1 MCAKGRGFTYLVKSA
16 SVWQISVHIRV
27 TLLMNTLKSAPNEFN
42 GPMKVR
48 QAVVGVTKMF
58 WHTTAY
64 AVWPIRQLY
73 KDLFIGSSPY
83 LSNKMKNMNSGV
95 LIKISVTIAIAQH
108 ILTVVELKRSLRE
121 HTNFY
126 HWINQSSTKTLCI
139 MLATLPLSPQLS
151 LENHPKNS
159 NLGCS
164 LNAVQ

>member
-1 MCAKGRGFTYLVKSA
+1 MCAMGRGFTYLVKSA

-27 TLLMNTLKSAPNEFN
+27 TLLMNTLKSAPNVFN

-108 ILTVVELKRSLRE
+108 ILTFVELKRSLRE

-126 HWINQSSTKTLCI
+126 HWLNQSTKTLCI

-151 LENHPKNS
+151 LENYPKNS
-159 NLGCS
+159 ILGP
-164 LNAVQ
+164 AP